1 MKYYTSYTIFLLVF
15 LVNALASLAQE
26 SVEDIFSRSVDQM
39 LTNQME
45 LSMWIEATDE
55 RGRVAEKEYDIL
67 MARFGETDMMR
78 MTMQQPERAKGITIV
93 ITQQPGEEGVIEV
106 FTPSNG
112 KVRKMKATPE
122 NLERVGSSF
131 VLAEYASSA
140 LDDMDFTLSGTEEL
154 EGDPCYIVDARE
166 KDDPSGNLVRFMIQE
181 ETYYI
186 KQIRVFSET
195 GKEVS
200 LTRLSGFQPV
210 EGVRGKVYPIHI
222 LTENFEDQTRNNIEI
237 LQVSYRPDLQEED
250 FTLEP
255 EAGV

>member
-1 MKYYTSYTIFLLVF
+1 MKYYTSYTFFLLIFLVKAF
-15 LVNALASLAQE
+15 PSVAQE
-26 SVEDIFSRSVDQM
+26 SAEDIFSRSVDQM

-45 LSMWIEATDE
+45 LSMWIEATDN

-93 ITQQPGEEGVIEV
+93 ITQLPGEEGVIEV

-140 LDDMDFTLSGTEEL
+140 LDEMDFILSGTGEL
-154 EGDPCYIVDARE
+154 EGAPCYIVDARE
-166 KDDPSGNLVRFMIQE
+166 KEDPAGKLVRFMIE
-181 ETYYI
+181 EGTYHI
-186 KQIRVFSET
+186 KQIQVLNET
-195 GKEVS
+195 GEETS
-200 LTRLSGFQPV
+200 LTRLSDFQPV

-222 LTENFEDQTRNNIEI
+222 QTENFEEQTKNNIEI
-237 LQVSYRPDLQEED
+237 LQVLYRPELKEED

-255 EAGV
+255 VAGE

>member
-1 MKYYTSYTIFLLVF
+1 MKFNKSYMIFLLVF
-15 LVNALASLAQE
+15 VLKTFLAPAQE
-26 SVEDIFSRSVDQM
+26 SAEDIFSRSVDQM

-93 ITQQPGEEGVIEV
+93 ITQQPGEEGIIEV

-140 LDDMDFTLSGTEEL
+140 LDDMDFILSGTGEL
-154 EGDPCYIVDARE
+154 EGVTCYLVDARE
-166 KDDPSGNLVRFMIQE
+166 KDDPAGKLVRFMIQE
-181 ETYYI
+181 QTY
-186 KQIRVFSET
+186 QIMQIQVMNEA
-195 GKEVS
+195 GEEIS
-200 LTRLSGFQPV
+200 LTRLSDFQSV
-210 EGVRGKVYPIHI
+210 EGVAGKVYPIHI
-222 LTENFEDQTRNNIEI
+222 QTENFEEQTKNNIEI
-237 LQVSYRPDLQEED
+237 LQVSYRPELNEED
-250 FTLEP
+250 FILEP

>member
-1 MKYYTSYTIFLLVF
+1 MKYLSYTIFLLGI
-15 LVNALASLAQE
+15 LINTSPLLAQE
-26 SVEDIFSRSVDQM
+26 SPEDIFSRSVEQM

-45 LSMWIEATDE
+45 LSMWIEETDN
-55 RGRVAEKEYDIL
+55 RGRIAEKEYDIL

-78 MTMQQPERAKGITIV
+78 MTMQKPERAKGITIV

-140 LDDMDFTLSGTEEL
+140 LDDMDFILSGTGEL
-154 EGDPCYIVDARE
+154 EGVACYLLDARE
-166 KDDPSGNLVRFMIQE
+166 KEDPAGNLVRFMIE
-181 ETYYI
+181 EGTYHI
-186 KQIRVFSET
+186 KQIQVLNGAGQET
-195 GKEVS
+195 S
-200 LTRLSGFQPV
+200 LTRLSDFQPV

-222 LTENFEDQTRNNIEI
+222 QTENYEEQTKNNIEI
-237 LQVSYRPDLQEED
+237 LQVSYRPELQEED
-250 FTLEP
+250 FKLEP